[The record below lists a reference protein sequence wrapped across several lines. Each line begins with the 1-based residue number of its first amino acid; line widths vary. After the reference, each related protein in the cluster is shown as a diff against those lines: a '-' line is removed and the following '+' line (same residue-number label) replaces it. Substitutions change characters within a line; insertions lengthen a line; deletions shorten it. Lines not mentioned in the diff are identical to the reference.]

1 MWLIL
6 LLVLAIVFI
15 ILSTSVFKWHPFLS
29 LIIAAFGFGIFSG
42 TLSLTDVVTAVNSG
56 FGNTIGY
63 IGIVILAGSIIG
75 KFLEKS
81 GGAFKLAT
89 SALKI
94 VGKKNMPLAMSIVG
108 YIVSIPVFCDS
119 AFIVLSPL
127 SKALARTVKISFAV
141 MAMSLSLG
149 LFITHHLIPP
159 TPGPVA
165 AAGILEADLGTVILL
180 GLPVSLVGLI
190 IAWLFSIKYAKK
202 FSIGIDGNL
211 GLNHETNA
219 SKGRGASETEEE
231 GNDINR
237 QSYKGKYN
245 ADQDLESDS
254 YKRTGETI
262 TPDVRPDIDKQE
274 NYDPENFIGFFE
286 EGPSLLKSLLPIF
299 VPIILI
305 ILRSINDLPSAPF
318 GSGIPAMI
326 IGFVGQPS
334 VALMLGVGLSFLLP
348 VKFSKDMLSAS
359 GWLGEGIVAAA
370 TIIIVTGSGGA
381 FGKVLQES
389 GIAEVV
395 KENLAGAQSLGIW
408 LPIIIAMSLKIAQG
422 SGTVSIITTASLMA
436 PLVPSLGMDSPS
448 ARALVVVAIGA
459 GSMIAS
465 HANDSYFWVV
475 TQMSNMTV
483 NQGYRLQTIGTLIL
497 GICTS
502 LVVYVMSL
510 WIL

>member
-1 MWLIL
+1 MWLIIL
-6 LLVLAIVFI
+6 LILAIVFI
-15 ILSTSVFKWHPFLS
+15 IISTSVFKWHPFLS

-42 TLSLTDVVTAVNSG
+42 TMSLNEVVQAVNGG

-89 SALKI
+89 GALKI
-94 VGKKNMPLAMSIVG
+94 VGKRNMPLAMSIVG

-127 SKALARTVKISFAV
+127 SKALAKTIKISFAV

-180 GLPVSLVGLI
+180 GLPVSILGLVV
-190 IAWLFSIKYAKK
+190 AWLFSVRYAKK
-202 FSIGIDGNL
+202 FTITL
-211 GLNHETNA
+211 
-219 SKGRGASETEEE
+219 EE
-231 GNDINR
+231 GPKAGSGVN
-237 QSYKGKYN
+237 KE
-245 ADQDLESDS
+245 ESEEIRS
-254 YKRTGETI
+254 GSSPEETFKEDN
-262 TPDVRPDIDKQE
+262 TVL
-274 NYDPENFIGFFE
+274 NTFN

-299 VPIILI
+299 IPIILI
-305 ILRSINDLPSAPF
+305 ILRSVNDLPSTPF
-318 GSGIPAMI
+318 GSGNAAMM
-326 IGFVGQPS
+326 IGFIGQPS
-334 VALMLGVGLSFLLP
+334 IALLIGVGLSFLLP
-348 VKFSKDMLSAS
+348 VKFNKDMLSAS

-395 KENLAGAQSLGIW
+395 KENLSGAQSLGIW

-436 PLVPSLGMDSPS
+436 PLVVSLGMDSPS
-448 ARALVVVAIGA
+448 ARALVVVAIGT

-483 NQGYRLQTIGTLIL
+483 NQGYRLQTMGTLIL

-502 LVVYVMSL
+502 LIVYLMSL

>member
-6 LLVLAIVFI
+6 LLVLAIAFI
-15 ILSTSVFKWHPFLS
+15 IVSTSVFKWHPFLS
-29 LIIAAFGFGIFSG
+29 LITAAFGFGVFSG
-42 TLSLTDVVTAVNSG
+42 TMSLNEVVSAVNTG

-75 KFLEKS
+75 KFLERS

-89 SALKI
+89 GALKI
-94 VGKKNMPLAMSIVG
+94 VGRKNLPLAMSIVG

-127 SKALARTVKISFAV
+127 SKALARTIKISFAV
-141 MAMSLSLG
+141 MAMALSLG

-165 AAGILEADLGTVILL
+165 AAGILQADLGTVILL
-180 GLPVSLVGLI
+180 GLPVSALGLI
-190 IAWLFSIKYAKK
+190 IAWLFAVKYAKK
-202 FSIGIDGNL
+202 FSIEVEEDL
-211 GLNHETNA
+211 G
-219 SKGRGASETEEE
+219 SVTEKTKEE
-231 GNDINR
+231 NEIPEIEPDT
-237 QSYKGKYN
+237 KY
-245 ADQDLESDS
+245 
-254 YKRTGETI
+254 
-262 TPDVRPDIDKQE
+262 DKK
-274 NYDPENFIGFFE
+274 
-286 EGPSLLKSLLPIF
+286 GPSLIKSLLPIF

-305 ILRSINDLPSAPF
+305 ILRSVNDLPSTPF
-318 GSGIPAMI
+318 GSGITATI
-326 IGFVGQPS
+326 VGFVGQPS
-334 VALMLGVGLSFLLP
+334 VALLIGVGLSFLLP

-359 GWLGEGIVAAA
+359 GWLGEGILAAA
-370 TIIIVTGSGGA
+370 SIIIVTGSGGA

-422 SGTVSIITTASLMA
+422 SGTVAIITTASLMA

-483 NQGYRLQTIGTLIL
+483 NQGYRLQTVGTLIL

-502 LVVYVMSL
+502 LFVYFMSL